1 MKEKLDFIV
10 QREGRRMS
18 DIREEEIP
26 RCLMLSSPEATG
38 HLTFVPL
45 PASSLLR
52 TTFFTWQAG
61 ASNPKLGKAFGP
73 SSNFCRNPRPSGTCP
88 EIQGPGFSH
97 SFPSLSHGCLG
108 GLLFASLAP
117 RSQGQPA
124 TSTPRHKQTSGVFG
138 PYTIG
143 STKPVARTA
152 AVSEPV
158 NGVFPGSVKPR
169 VSPGSL
175 QNPGFSRVR

>member
-73 SSNFCRNPRPSGTCP
+73 SSNFCRPSGTCP

-108 GLLFASLAP
+108 GLLFASLALRNQARP
-117 RSQGQPA
+117 ATQPA
-124 TSTPRHKQTSGVFG
+124 SHTTTQTNKRRFRSLYHRQHKASRPDRGRIRAG
-138 PYTIG
+138 
-143 STKPVARTA
+143 KR
-152 AVSEPV
+152 
-158 NGVFPGSVKPR
+158 VFPRFGE
-169 VSPGSL
+169 
-175 QNPGFSRVR
+175 NPGFSRVR

>member
-108 GLLFASLAP
+108 GLLFASLALRNQARP
-117 RSQGQPA
+117 ATQPA
-124 TSTPRHKQTSGVFG
+124 SHNTTQTNKRRFRSLYHRQHKASRPDRGR
-138 PYTIG
+138 IRAG
-143 STKPVARTA
+143 S
-152 AVSEPV
+152 
-158 NGVFPGSVKPR
+158 
-169 VSPGSL
+169 
-175 QNPGFSRVR
+175 

>member
-52 TTFFTWQAG
+52 TTFFSWGLKSETREGVRSILQLLQE
-61 ASNPKLGKAFGP
+61 PETQ
-73 SSNFCRNPRPSGTCP
+73 RNLSRNTRPRFQS
-88 EIQGPGFSH
+88 FL
-97 SFPSLSHGCLG
+97 SFPQPRLPGWLAFCLARSAQPGPASDLDPPTQTNKRRFRSLYHRQHK
-108 GLLFASLAP
+108 ASRPDRGRIRA
-117 RSQGQPA
+117 
-124 TSTPRHKQTSGVFG
+124 
-138 PYTIG
+138 G
-143 STKPVARTA
+143 S
-152 AVSEPV
+152 
-158 NGVFPGSVKPR
+158 
-169 VSPGSL
+169 
-175 QNPGFSRVR
+175 

>member
-73 SSNFCRNPRPSGTCP
+73 SSNFCRNPSQTCRPSGTCP

-158 NGVFPGSVKPR
+158 NGFSPGSVKTR
-169 VSPGSL
+169 VFPGFGE
-175 QNPGFSRVR
+175 NPG